1 MGELGRKFRQHMLV
15 CGYTEATRESY
26 GQAVAALVRAYGGVA
41 LPVIQRLLGHSS
53 LSTTA
58 AYCHVSRALMANVRS
73 PGDTLALDGPR
84 NRPAVEV

>member
-1 MGELGRKFRQHMLV
+1 MGEIGRKFRQHMLV
-15 CGYTEATRESY
+15 CGYLEATRESY
-26 GQAVAALVRAYGGVA
+26 EQAVVALVRDYGVA

-58 AYCHVSRALMANVRS
+58 VYCHVSRALMANVRS

>member
-1 MGELGRKFRQHMLV
+1 MED
-15 CGYTEATRESY
+15 
-26 GQAVAALVRAYGGVA
+26 GVA

-53 LSTTA
+53 LSTTSV
-58 AYCHVSRALMANVRS
+58 YCHVSRALMANVRS